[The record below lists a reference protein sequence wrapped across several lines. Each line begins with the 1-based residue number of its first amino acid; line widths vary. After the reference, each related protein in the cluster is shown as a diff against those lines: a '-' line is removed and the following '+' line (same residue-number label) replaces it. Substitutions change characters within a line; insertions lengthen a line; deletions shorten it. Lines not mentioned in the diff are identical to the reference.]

1 MPSRSS
7 AGRKRR
13 SRSSREA
20 APAHGGRARGA
31 APVFAALGSEVRLA
45 LLDRLGSGG
54 VLSITSLTEGTQV
67 TRQAVTKHLQI
78 LAGAGLVRGTGRG
91 RTHVW
96 EIQSARLEDARRWL
110 DRIAAQWDEALGRLK
125 ASLEED
131 RAG

>member
-1 MPSRSS
+1 
-7 AGRKRR
+7 
-13 SRSSREA
+13 
-20 APAHGGRARGA
+20 
-31 APVFAALGSEVRLA
+31 
-45 LLDRLGSGG
+45 
-54 VLSITSLTEGTQV
+54 
-67 TRQAVTKHLQI
+67 
-78 LAGAGLVRGTGRG
+78 VRGTGRG